1 MVLVF
6 AFLHEPAKNTAET
19 EVFMSKRDKQNEA
32 ASEVDVLLKDYR
44 TRIAKEN
51 WIKALLCGLTTG
63 FCLDLVLALVFLF
76 FGVRL
81 FWICIIAFVAGTAVA
96 TPLFYF
102 KKFKSST
109 RQVASRVD
117 TLGLEERIL
126 TMAQFE
132 NDDSYMARRQRED
145 AVSALKTVNESLIKF
160 AVSVPLIV
168 ICATACVLG
177 AGATTA
183 SALSNKAIVDRI
195 NENLNPPTAYTVNY
209 AVNGQG
215 GTVLGPTSQTV
226 NHGENAAPVEAV
238 AEDGFVFVGWSDGLS
253 DAYREDADLKGNL
266 TVSAVFLPIEDSE
279 EEETGD
285 DQDSESDKSEKGDK
299 FDPSKKDPNA
309 PPSDDPSDDS
319 DGSDGDSDGQGGKSK
334 PNNQIIDGNTYYGD
348 EYDNSM
354 SDAQDS
360 MNAGADMS
368 GNQKDTIGNYFH
380 NIAK

>member
-1 MVLVF
+1 
-6 AFLHEPAKNTAET
+6 
-19 EVFMSKRDKQNEA
+19 MSKRNKQNEA
-32 ASEVDVLLKDYR
+32 TSEIDVLLKDYR

-51 WIKALLCGLTTG
+51 WIKSLLCGLTTG

-81 FWICIIAFVAGTAVA
+81 FWICIIAFAVGTAVA

-145 AVSALKTVNESLIKF
+145 AVSALKTVNESLIKI

-183 SALSNKAIVDRI
+183 SALSEKAIIDRI
-195 NENLNPPTAYTVNY
+195 DENLNPPIAYVVEYKVT
-209 AVNGQG
+209 GEG
-215 GTVLGPTSQTV
+215 GLILGPSSQTV
-226 NHGENAAPVEAV
+226 NQGENAAPVEAI

-253 DAYREDADLKGNL
+253 DAYREDADMKGNL
-266 TVSAVFLPIEDSE
+266 TVSAVFMPIEDSE
-279 EEETGD
+279 ENDENEDPDGEEA
-285 DQDSESDKSEKGDK
+285 DSSNKGEKGDQ
-299 FDPSKKDPNA
+299 SQQ
-309 PPSDDPSDDS
+309 PSDRPPQPGDE
-319 DGSDGDSDGQGGKSK
+319 GEGDSDGQGGSYL
-334 PNNQIIDGNTYYGD
+334 PNNQVIDGSTYYGD

-360 MNAGADMS
+360 MNAGTDMS
-368 GNQKDTIGNYFH
+368 GEQKDAIGDYFH

>member
-1 MVLVF
+1 
-6 AFLHEPAKNTAET
+6 
-19 EVFMSKRDKQNEA
+19 MSKRNKQNEA
-32 ASEVDVLLKDYR
+32 TSEIDVLLKDYR

-51 WIKALLCGLTTG
+51 WIKSLLCGLTTG

-81 FWICIIAFVAGTAVA
+81 FWICIIAFTVGTAVA

-145 AVSALKTVNESLIKF
+145 AVSALKTVNESLIKI

-183 SALSNKAIVDRI
+183 SALSEKAIIDRI
-195 NENLNPPTAYTVNY
+195 DENLNPPSTYVVEYKVT
-209 AVNGQG
+209 GEG
-215 GTVLGPTSQTV
+215 GLILGPSSQTV
-226 NHGENAAPVEAV
+226 NQGENAAPVEAI

-253 DAYREDADLKGNL
+253 DAYREDTDMKGNL
-266 TVSAVFLPIEDSE
+266 TVSAVFMPIEDSE
-279 EEETGD
+279 ENDENEDPDGEEA
-285 DQDSESDKSEKGDK
+285 DSSNKGEKGEQ
-299 FDPSKKDPNA
+299 SQQ
-309 PPSDDPSDDS
+309 PSDRPPQPGDE
-319 DGSDGDSDGQGGKSK
+319 GEGDSDGQGGSYL
-334 PNNQIIDGNTYYGD
+334 PNNQVIDGSTYYGD

-360 MNAGADMS
+360 MNAGTDMS
-368 GNQKDTIGNYFH
+368 GEQKDAIGDYFH